1 MKILITGASGQL
13 GTEIQR
19 QLKNGGSAL
28 GPVPERLKNATVI
41 ATDVAELD
49 ITDRDATIAFV
60 RRHQPDTIISCAAFT
75 NVDGCETNPEA
86 AFKVNAIGASNLAQ
100 AAERINARLIH
111 VSTDYVF
118 RGEGNKPLDE
128 SERVDSCA
136 AFTNVD
142 GCETNPEAAF
152 KVNAIGA
159 SNLAQA
165 AERINAR
172 LIHVSTDY
180 VFRGEGNKPLD
191 ESERV
196 DPKSVYGKTKALG
209 EEYVKNFCHRYFIVR
224 TAWLYGYAGKNFV
237 KTIVNAGNRY
247 FIVRTA
253 WLYGYAGKNF
263 VKTIVNAGKKFGKL
277 EVVSDQLGNPTNA
290 EDLAHHILQLA
301 VSHDYGVYH
310 CTGEGVCSWYEF
322 ASEIIRLSGVDATV
336 APCTSAEYSAKHP
349 AAADRPAW
357 SALENRMLAC
367 EFASEIIRLS
377 GVDATVAPCTSAE
390 YSAKH
395 PAAADRP
402 AWSALE
408 NRMLACTVGNHMRD
422 WKEALADFFAHWNG
436 E

>member
-118 RGEGNKPLDE
+118 RGEGD
-128 SERVDSCA
+128 
-136 AFTNVD
+136 
-142 GCETNPEAAF
+142 
-152 KVNAIGA
+152 
-159 SNLAQA
+159 
-165 AERINAR
+165 
-172 LIHVSTDY
+172 
-180 VFRGEGNKPLD
+180 KPLD

-209 EEYVKNFCHRYFIVR
+209 EEYVKNFCH
-224 TAWLYGYAGKNFV
+224 
-237 KTIVNAGNRY
+237 RY

-349 AAADRPAW
+349 AAADRP
-357 SALENRMLAC
+357 
-367 EFASEIIRLS
+367 
-377 GVDATVAPCTSAE
+377 T
-390 YSAKH
+390 
-395 PAAADRP
+395 
-402 AWSALE
+402 WSALE

-422 WKEALADFFAHWNG
+422 WKEALADFFAHWTG

>member
-41 ATDVAELD
+41 ATDVNELD

-75 NVDGCETNPEA
+75 NVDGCE
-86 AFKVNAIGASNLAQ
+86 S
-100 AAERINARLIH
+100 
-111 VSTDYVF
+111 
-118 RGEGNKPLDE
+118 
-128 SERVDSCA
+128 
-136 AFTNVD
+136 
-142 GCETNPEAAF
+142 NPEAAF

-237 KTIVNAGNRY
+237 KTIVNAG
-247 FIVRTA
+247 
-253 WLYGYAGKNF
+253 
-263 VKTIVNAGKKFGKL
+263 KKFGKL
-277 EVVSDQLGNPTNA
+277 TVVNDQLGNPTNA
-290 EDLAHHILQLA
+290 EDLAHHLLKMV
-301 VSHDYGVYH
+301 VSKEYGVYH
-310 CTGEGVCSWYEF
+310 CTGEGVCSWYDF
-322 ASEIIRLSGVDATV
+322 AVEIMRLSGVGAEV
-336 APCTSAEYSAKHP
+336 APCTSDEY
-349 AAADRPAW
+349 AAAHPEAARRPAW
-357 SALENRMLAC
+357 SAL
-367 EFASEIIRLS
+367 
-377 GVDATVAPCTSAE
+377 
-390 YSAKH
+390 
-395 PAAADRP
+395 
-402 AWSALE
+402 
-408 NRMLACTVGNHMRD
+408 
-422 WKEALADFFAHWNG
+422 
-436 E
+436 

>member
-41 ATDVAELD
+41 ATDVNELD

-60 RRHQPDTIISCAAFT
+60 RRHQPDTII
-75 NVDGCETNPEA
+75 
-86 AFKVNAIGASNLAQ
+86 
-100 AAERINARLIH
+100 
-111 VSTDYVF
+111 
-118 RGEGNKPLDE
+118 
-128 SERVDSCA
+128 SCA

-237 KTIVNAGNRY
+237 KTIVNAG
-247 FIVRTA
+247 
-253 WLYGYAGKNF
+253 
-263 VKTIVNAGKKFGKL
+263 KKFGKL
-277 EVVSDQLGNPTNA
+277 EVVNDQLGNPTNA
-290 EDLAHHILQLA
+290 EDLAYHLLKMV
-301 VSHDYGVYH
+301 VSKEYGVYH
-310 CTGEGVCSWYEF
+310 CTGEGICSWYDF
-322 ASEIIRLSGVDATV
+322 AVEIMRLSGVEAEV
-336 APCTSAEYSAKHP
+336 APCTSEEY
-349 AAADRPAW
+349 AAA
-357 SALENRMLAC
+357 
-367 EFASEIIRLS
+367 
-377 GVDATVAPCTSAE
+377 
-390 YSAKH
+390 H
-395 PAAADRP
+395 PEAARRP

-408 NRMLACTVGNHMRD
+408 NRMLACTVGNEMRP
-422 WKEALADFFAHWNG
+422 WREALESFFEQWRARQQ
-436 E
+436 

>member
-118 RGEGNKPLDE
+118 RGEGD
-128 SERVDSCA
+128 
-136 AFTNVD
+136 
-142 GCETNPEAAF
+142 
-152 KVNAIGA
+152 
-159 SNLAQA
+159 
-165 AERINAR
+165 
-172 LIHVSTDY
+172 
-180 VFRGEGNKPLD
+180 KPLD

-209 EEYVKNFCHRYFIVR
+209 EEYVKNFCHRYFI
-224 TAWLYGYAGKNFV
+224 
-237 KTIVNAGNRY
+237 I
-247 FIVRTA
+247 RTA

-263 VKTIVNAGKKFGKL
+263 VKTIVNAGKKFGRL

-367 EFASEIIRLS
+367 
-377 GVDATVAPCTSAE
+377 
-390 YSAKH
+390 
-395 PAAADRP
+395 
-402 AWSALE
+402 
-408 NRMLACTVGNHMRD
+408 TVGNHMRD

>member
-41 ATDVAELD
+41 ATDVNELD

-118 RGEGNKPLDE
+118 RGEGDKPLDE
-128 SERVDSCA
+128 SER
-136 AFTNVD
+136 
-142 GCETNPEAAF
+142 
-152 KVNAIGA
+152 I
-159 SNLAQA
+159 
-165 AERINAR
+165 
-172 LIHVSTDY
+172 
-180 VFRGEGNKPLD
+180 
-191 ESERV
+191 

-237 KTIVNAGNRY
+237 KTM
-247 FIVRTA
+247 
-253 WLYGYAGKNF
+253 
-263 VKTIVNAGKKFGKL
+263 VNAGKKFGKL

-290 EDLAHHILQLA
+290 EDLAHHLLQLA

-310 CTGEGVCSWYEF
+310 CTGEGICSWYEF

-336 APCTSAEYSAKHP
+336 S
-349 AAADRPAW
+349 
-357 SALENRMLAC
+357 
-367 EFASEIIRLS
+367 
-377 GVDATVAPCTSAE
+377 PCTSAE

-422 WKEALADFFAHWNG
+422 WKVALADFFAHWNG

>member
-41 ATDVAELD
+41 ATDVNELD

-75 NVDGCETNPEA
+75 NVDGCE
-86 AFKVNAIGASNLAQ
+86 S
-100 AAERINARLIH
+100 
-111 VSTDYVF
+111 
-118 RGEGNKPLDE
+118 
-128 SERVDSCA
+128 
-136 AFTNVD
+136 
-142 GCETNPEAAF
+142 NPEAAF

-237 KTIVNAGNRY
+237 KTIVNAG
-247 FIVRTA
+247 
-253 WLYGYAGKNF
+253 
-263 VKTIVNAGKKFGKL
+263 KKFGKL

-310 CTGEGVCSWYEF
+310 CTGEGICSWYEF

-367 EFASEIIRLS
+367 
-377 GVDATVAPCTSAE
+377 
-390 YSAKH
+390 
-395 PAAADRP
+395 
-402 AWSALE
+402 
-408 NRMLACTVGNHMRD
+408 TVGNQMRD
-422 WKEALADFFAHWNG
+422 WKVALADFFAHWNG

>member
-118 RGEGNKPLDE
+118 RGEGD
-128 SERVDSCA
+128 
-136 AFTNVD
+136 
-142 GCETNPEAAF
+142 
-152 KVNAIGA
+152 
-159 SNLAQA
+159 
-165 AERINAR
+165 
-172 LIHVSTDY
+172 
-180 VFRGEGNKPLD
+180 KPLD

-237 KTIVNAGNRY
+237 KTIVNAG
-247 FIVRTA
+247 
-253 WLYGYAGKNF
+253 
-263 VKTIVNAGKKFGKL
+263 KKFGRL

-322 ASEIIRLSGVDATV
+322 ASEIIRLSAWMPPWPPAPARNIPPSTPPPPTAPHGARWKTGCWPAPWATTCGTGKKLWPISSPTGT
-336 APCTSAEYSAKHP
+336 A
-349 AAADRPAW
+349 
-357 SALENRMLAC
+357 N
-367 EFASEIIRLS
+367 
-377 GVDATVAPCTSAE
+377 
-390 YSAKH
+390 
-395 PAAADRP
+395 
-402 AWSALE
+402 
-408 NRMLACTVGNHMRD
+408 N
-422 WKEALADFFAHWNG
+422 
-436 E
+436 

>member
-28 GPVPERLKNATVI
+28 GCVPERLKNATVI

-118 RGEGNKPLDE
+118 RGEGD
-128 SERVDSCA
+128 
-136 AFTNVD
+136 
-142 GCETNPEAAF
+142 
-152 KVNAIGA
+152 
-159 SNLAQA
+159 
-165 AERINAR
+165 
-172 LIHVSTDY
+172 
-180 VFRGEGNKPLD
+180 KPLD

-237 KTIVNAGNRY
+237 KTIVNAG
-247 FIVRTA
+247 
-253 WLYGYAGKNF
+253 
-263 VKTIVNAGKKFGKL
+263 KKFGKL

-290 EDLAHHILQLA
+290 EDLAYHLLKMV
-301 VSHDYGVYH
+301 VSKEYGVYH
-310 CTGEGVCSWYEF
+310 CTGEGICSWYDF
-322 ASEIIRLSGVDATV
+322 AVEIMRLSGVEAEV
-336 APCTSAEYSAKHP
+336 APCTSEEY
-349 AAADRPAW
+349 AAA
-357 SALENRMLAC
+357 
-367 EFASEIIRLS
+367 
-377 GVDATVAPCTSAE
+377 
-390 YSAKH
+390 H
-395 PAAADRP
+395 PEAARRP

-408 NRMLACTVGNHMRD
+408 NRMLACTVGNEMRP
-422 WKEALADFFAHWNG
+422 WREALESFFEQWRARQQ
-436 E
+436 

>member
-28 GPVPERLKNATVI
+28 GPVPDRLKNATVI
-41 ATDVAELD
+41 STDVNELD

-86 AFKVNAIGASNLAQ
+86 AFKVNAIG
-100 AAERINARLIH
+100 
-111 VSTDYVF
+111 V
-118 RGEGNKPLDE
+118 
-128 SERVDSCA
+128 
-136 AFTNVD
+136 
-142 GCETNPEAAF
+142 
-152 KVNAIGA
+152 

-209 EEYVKNFCHRYFIVR
+209 EEYVKNFCH
-224 TAWLYGYAGKNFV
+224 
-237 KTIVNAGNRY
+237 RY

-367 EFASEIIRLS
+367 
-377 GVDATVAPCTSAE
+377 
-390 YSAKH
+390 
-395 PAAADRP
+395 
-402 AWSALE
+402 
-408 NRMLACTVGNHMRD
+408 TVGNHMRD
-422 WKEALADFFAHWNG
+422 WKVALADFFAHWNG

>member
-118 RGEGNKPLDE
+118 RGEGD
-128 SERVDSCA
+128 
-136 AFTNVD
+136 
-142 GCETNPEAAF
+142 
-152 KVNAIGA
+152 
-159 SNLAQA
+159 
-165 AERINAR
+165 
-172 LIHVSTDY
+172 
-180 VFRGEGNKPLD
+180 KPLD

-237 KTIVNAGNRY
+237 KTM
-247 FIVRTA
+247 
-253 WLYGYAGKNF
+253 
-263 VKTIVNAGKKFGKL
+263 VNAGKKFGKL

-290 EDLAHHILQLA
+290 EDLAHHLLQLA

-310 CTGEGVCSWYEF
+310 CTGEGICSWYEF

-336 APCTSAEYSAKHP
+336 S
-349 AAADRPAW
+349 
-357 SALENRMLAC
+357 
-367 EFASEIIRLS
+367 
-377 GVDATVAPCTSAE
+377 PCTSAE

-408 NRMLACTVGNHMRD
+408 NRMLACTVGNQMRD
-422 WKEALADFFAHWNG
+422 WKVALADFFAHWNG

>member
-28 GPVPERLKNATVI
+28 GPVPERLQNATVI
-41 ATDVAELD
+41 ATDVDELD

-75 NVDGCETNPEA
+75 NVDGCETNPEG

-118 RGEGNKPLDE
+118 RGEGDKPLDE
-128 SERVDSCA
+128 SER
-136 AFTNVD
+136 
-142 GCETNPEAAF
+142 
-152 KVNAIGA
+152 I
-159 SNLAQA
+159 
-165 AERINAR
+165 
-172 LIHVSTDY
+172 
-180 VFRGEGNKPLD
+180 
-191 ESERV
+191 

-237 KTIVNAGNRY
+237 KTM
-247 FIVRTA
+247 
-253 WLYGYAGKNF
+253 
-263 VKTIVNAGKKFGKL
+263 VNAGKKFGKL

-290 EDLAHHILQLA
+290 EDLAHHLLQLA

-310 CTGEGVCSWYEF
+310 CTGEGICSWYEF

-336 APCTSAEYSAKHP
+336 S
-349 AAADRPAW
+349 
-357 SALENRMLAC
+357 
-367 EFASEIIRLS
+367 
-377 GVDATVAPCTSAE
+377 PCTSAE

-422 WKEALADFFAHWNG
+422 WKVALADFFAHWNG

>member
-118 RGEGNKPLDE
+118 RGEGD
-128 SERVDSCA
+128 
-136 AFTNVD
+136 
-142 GCETNPEAAF
+142 
-152 KVNAIGA
+152 
-159 SNLAQA
+159 
-165 AERINAR
+165 
-172 LIHVSTDY
+172 
-180 VFRGEGNKPLD
+180 KPLD

-237 KTIVNAGNRY
+237 KTIVNAG
-247 FIVRTA
+247 
-253 WLYGYAGKNF
+253 
-263 VKTIVNAGKKFGKL
+263 KKFGRL

-367 EFASEIIRLS
+367 
-377 GVDATVAPCTSAE
+377 
-390 YSAKH
+390 
-395 PAAADRP
+395 
-402 AWSALE
+402 
-408 NRMLACTVGNHMRD
+408 TVGNHMRD

>member
-118 RGEGNKPLDE
+118 RGEGD
-128 SERVDSCA
+128 
-136 AFTNVD
+136 
-142 GCETNPEAAF
+142 
-152 KVNAIGA
+152 
-159 SNLAQA
+159 
-165 AERINAR
+165 
-172 LIHVSTDY
+172 
-180 VFRGEGNKPLD
+180 KPLD

-224 TAWLYGYAGKNFV
+224 TAWLYGYAS
-237 KTIVNAGNRY
+237 
-247 FIVRTA
+247 
-253 WLYGYAGKNF
+253 KNF

-367 EFASEIIRLS
+367 
-377 GVDATVAPCTSAE
+377 
-390 YSAKH
+390 
-395 PAAADRP
+395 
-402 AWSALE
+402 
-408 NRMLACTVGNHMRD
+408 TVGNHMRD
-422 WKEALADFFAHWNG
+422 WKVALADFFAHWNG

>member
-28 GPVPERLKNATVI
+28 GPVPERLQNATVI
-41 ATDVAELD
+41 ATDVDELD

-75 NVDGCETNPEA
+75 NVDGCETNPEG

-118 RGEGNKPLDE
+118 RGEGD
-128 SERVDSCA
+128 
-136 AFTNVD
+136 
-142 GCETNPEAAF
+142 
-152 KVNAIGA
+152 
-159 SNLAQA
+159 
-165 AERINAR
+165 
-172 LIHVSTDY
+172 
-180 VFRGEGNKPLD
+180 KPLD

-237 KTIVNAGNRY
+237 KTIVNAG
-247 FIVRTA
+247 
-253 WLYGYAGKNF
+253 
-263 VKTIVNAGKKFGKL
+263 KKFGKL
-277 EVVSDQLGNPTNA
+277 EVVNDQLGNPTNA

-310 CTGEGVCSWYEF
+310 CTGEGICSWY
-322 ASEIIRLSGVDATV
+322 
-336 APCTSAEYSAKHP
+336 
-349 AAADRPAW
+349 
-357 SALENRMLAC
+357 

-422 WKEALADFFAHWNG
+422 WKVALADFFAHWNG

>member
-28 GPVPERLKNATVI
+28 GPVPDRLKNATVI
-41 ATDVAELD
+41 VTDVNELD

-60 RRHQPDTIISCAAFT
+60 RRHQPDTII
-75 NVDGCETNPEA
+75 
-86 AFKVNAIGASNLAQ
+86 
-100 AAERINARLIH
+100 
-111 VSTDYVF
+111 
-118 RGEGNKPLDE
+118 
-128 SERVDSCA
+128 SCA

-237 KTIVNAGNRY
+237 KTM
-247 FIVRTA
+247 
-253 WLYGYAGKNF
+253 
-263 VKTIVNAGKKFGKL
+263 VNAGKKFGKL

-367 EFASEIIRLS
+367 
-377 GVDATVAPCTSAE
+377 
-390 YSAKH
+390 
-395 PAAADRP
+395 
-402 AWSALE
+402 
-408 NRMLACTVGNHMRD
+408 TVGNHMRD
-422 WKEALADFFAHWNG
+422 WKVALADFFAHWNG

>member
-41 ATDVAELD
+41 ATDVNELD

-60 RRHQPDTIISCAAFT
+60 RRHQPDTII
-75 NVDGCETNPEA
+75 
-86 AFKVNAIGASNLAQ
+86 
-100 AAERINARLIH
+100 
-111 VSTDYVF
+111 
-118 RGEGNKPLDE
+118 
-128 SERVDSCA
+128 SCA

-237 KTIVNAGNRY
+237 KTIVNAG
-247 FIVRTA
+247 
-253 WLYGYAGKNF
+253 
-263 VKTIVNAGKKFGKL
+263 KKFGKL

-310 CTGEGVCSWYEF
+310 CTGEGICSWY
-322 ASEIIRLSGVDATV
+322 
-336 APCTSAEYSAKHP
+336 
-349 AAADRPAW
+349 
-357 SALENRMLAC
+357 

-422 WKEALADFFAHWNG
+422 WKVALADFFAHWNG

>member
-118 RGEGNKPLDE
+118 RGEGD
-128 SERVDSCA
+128 
-136 AFTNVD
+136 
-142 GCETNPEAAF
+142 
-152 KVNAIGA
+152 
-159 SNLAQA
+159 
-165 AERINAR
+165 
-172 LIHVSTDY
+172 
-180 VFRGEGNKPLD
+180 KPLD

-209 EEYVKNFCHRYFIVR
+209 EEYVKNFCH
-224 TAWLYGYAGKNFV
+224 
-237 KTIVNAGNRY
+237 RY

-367 EFASEIIRLS
+367 TA
-377 GVDATVAPCTSAE
+377 
-390 YSAKH
+390 
-395 PAAADRP
+395 
-402 AWSALE
+402 
-408 NRMLACTVGNHMRD
+408 GNHMRD

>member
-118 RGEGNKPLDE
+118 RGEGD
-128 SERVDSCA
+128 
-136 AFTNVD
+136 
-142 GCETNPEAAF
+142 
-152 KVNAIGA
+152 
-159 SNLAQA
+159 
-165 AERINAR
+165 
-172 LIHVSTDY
+172 
-180 VFRGEGNKPLD
+180 KPLD

-209 EEYVKNFCHRYFIVR
+209 EEYVKNFCH
-224 TAWLYGYAGKNFV
+224 
-237 KTIVNAGNRY
+237 RY

-367 EFASEIIRLS
+367 
-377 GVDATVAPCTSAE
+377 
-390 YSAKH
+390 
-395 PAAADRP
+395 
-402 AWSALE
+402 
-408 NRMLACTVGNHMRD
+408 TVGNHMRD

>member
-41 ATDVAELD
+41 ATDVNELD
-49 ITDRDATIAFV
+49 ITDRDTTIAFV

-75 NVDGCETNPEA
+75 NVDGCETNPEG

-118 RGEGNKPLDE
+118 RGEGDKPLDE
-128 SERVDSCA
+128 SER
-136 AFTNVD
+136 
-142 GCETNPEAAF
+142 
-152 KVNAIGA
+152 I
-159 SNLAQA
+159 
-165 AERINAR
+165 
-172 LIHVSTDY
+172 
-180 VFRGEGNKPLD
+180 
-191 ESERV
+191 

-237 KTIVNAGNRY
+237 KTM
-247 FIVRTA
+247 
-253 WLYGYAGKNF
+253 
-263 VKTIVNAGKKFGKL
+263 VNAGKKFGKL

-290 EDLAHHILQLA
+290 EDLAHHLLQLA

-310 CTGEGVCSWYEF
+310 CTGEGICSWYEF

-336 APCTSAEYSAKHP
+336 S
-349 AAADRPAW
+349 
-357 SALENRMLAC
+357 
-367 EFASEIIRLS
+367 
-377 GVDATVAPCTSAE
+377 PCTSAE

-408 NRMLACTVGNHMRD
+408 NRMLACTVGNQMRD
-422 WKEALADFFAHWNG
+422 WKVALADFFAHWNG

>member
-1 MKILITGASGQL
+1 
-13 GTEIQR
+13 
-19 QLKNGGSAL
+19 
-28 GPVPERLKNATVI
+28 PERLKNATVI

-118 RGEGNKPLDE
+118 RGEGD
-128 SERVDSCA
+128 
-136 AFTNVD
+136 
-142 GCETNPEAAF
+142 
-152 KVNAIGA
+152 
-159 SNLAQA
+159 
-165 AERINAR
+165 
-172 LIHVSTDY
+172 
-180 VFRGEGNKPLD
+180 KPLD

-237 KTIVNAGNRY
+237 KTIVNAG
-247 FIVRTA
+247 
-253 WLYGYAGKNF
+253 
-263 VKTIVNAGKKFGKL
+263 KKFGRL

-367 EFASEIIRLS
+367 
-377 GVDATVAPCTSAE
+377 
-390 YSAKH
+390 
-395 PAAADRP
+395 
-402 AWSALE
+402 
-408 NRMLACTVGNHMRD
+408 TVGNHMRD

>member
-41 ATDVAELD
+41 ATDVNELD
-49 ITDRDATIAFV
+49 ITDRDTTIAFV

-75 NVDGCETNPEA
+75 NVDGCETNPEG

-118 RGEGNKPLDE
+118 RGEGD
-128 SERVDSCA
+128 
-136 AFTNVD
+136 
-142 GCETNPEAAF
+142 
-152 KVNAIGA
+152 
-159 SNLAQA
+159 
-165 AERINAR
+165 
-172 LIHVSTDY
+172 
-180 VFRGEGNKPLD
+180 KPLD

-237 KTIVNAGNRY
+237 KTM
-247 FIVRTA
+247 
-253 WLYGYAGKNF
+253 
-263 VKTIVNAGKKFGKL
+263 VNAGKKFGKL

-290 EDLAHHILQLA
+290 EDLAHHLLQLA

-310 CTGEGVCSWYEF
+310 CTGEGICSWYEF

-367 EFASEIIRLS
+367 
-377 GVDATVAPCTSAE
+377 
-390 YSAKH
+390 
-395 PAAADRP
+395 
-402 AWSALE
+402 
-408 NRMLACTVGNHMRD
+408 TVGNNMRD
-422 WKEALADFFAHWNG
+422 WKVALADFFAHWNG

>member
-41 ATDVAELD
+41 ATDMAELD

-75 NVDGCETNPEA
+75 NVDGCETNPE
-86 AFKVNAIGASNLAQ
+86 G
-100 AAERINARLIH
+100 
-111 VSTDYVF
+111 
-118 RGEGNKPLDE
+118 
-128 SERVDSCA
+128 
-136 AFTNVD
+136 
-142 GCETNPEAAF
+142 AF

-237 KTIVNAGNRY
+237 KTIVNAG
-247 FIVRTA
+247 
-253 WLYGYAGKNF
+253 
-263 VKTIVNAGKKFGKL
+263 KKFGRL
-277 EVVSDQLGNPTNA
+277 EVVSYQLGNPTNA
-290 EDLAHHILQLA
+290 EDLAHHILQA

-310 CTGEGVCSWYEF
+310 CTGEGVCSWY
-322 ASEIIRLSGVDATV
+322 
-336 APCTSAEYSAKHP
+336 
-349 AAADRPAW
+349 
-357 SALENRMLAC
+357 

>member
-41 ATDVAELD
+41 ATDVNELD
-49 ITDRDATIAFV
+49 ITDRDTTIAFV

-75 NVDGCETNPEA
+75 NVDGCETNPEG

-118 RGEGNKPLDE
+118 RGEGDKPLDE
-128 SERVDSCA
+128 SER
-136 AFTNVD
+136 
-142 GCETNPEAAF
+142 
-152 KVNAIGA
+152 I
-159 SNLAQA
+159 
-165 AERINAR
+165 
-172 LIHVSTDY
+172 
-180 VFRGEGNKPLD
+180 
-191 ESERV
+191 

-237 KTIVNAGNRY
+237 KTM
-247 FIVRTA
+247 
-253 WLYGYAGKNF
+253 
-263 VKTIVNAGKKFGKL
+263 VNAGKKFGKL

-290 EDLAHHILQLA
+290 EDLAHHLLQLA

-310 CTGEGVCSWYEF
+310 CTGEGICSWYEF

-336 APCTSAEYSAKHP
+336 S
-349 AAADRPAW
+349 
-357 SALENRMLAC
+357 
-367 EFASEIIRLS
+367 
-377 GVDATVAPCTSAE
+377 PCTSAE

-422 WKEALADFFAHWNG
+422 WKVALADFFAHWNG

>member
-28 GPVPERLKNATVI
+28 GCVPERLKNATVI

-118 RGEGNKPLDE
+118 RGEGD
-128 SERVDSCA
+128 
-136 AFTNVD
+136 
-142 GCETNPEAAF
+142 
-152 KVNAIGA
+152 
-159 SNLAQA
+159 
-165 AERINAR
+165 
-172 LIHVSTDY
+172 
-180 VFRGEGNKPLD
+180 KPLD

-209 EEYVKNFCHRYFIVR
+209 EEYVKNFCH
-224 TAWLYGYAGKNFV
+224 
-237 KTIVNAGNRY
+237 RY

-336 APCTSAEYSAKHP
+336 T
-349 AAADRPAW
+349 
-357 SALENRMLAC
+357 
-367 EFASEIIRLS
+367 
-377 GVDATVAPCTSAE
+377 PCTSAE

>member
-28 GPVPERLKNATVI
+28 GCVPERLKNATVI

-118 RGEGNKPLDE
+118 RGEGD
-128 SERVDSCA
+128 
-136 AFTNVD
+136 
-142 GCETNPEAAF
+142 
-152 KVNAIGA
+152 
-159 SNLAQA
+159 
-165 AERINAR
+165 
-172 LIHVSTDY
+172 
-180 VFRGEGNKPLD
+180 KPLD

-209 EEYVKNFCHRYFIVR
+209 EEYVKNLCH
-224 TAWLYGYAGKNFV
+224 
-237 KTIVNAGNRY
+237 RY

-263 VKTIVNAGKKFGKL
+263 VKTIVNAGKKFGRL

-336 APCTSAEYSAKHP
+336 APCTSAEYSA
-349 AAADRPAW
+349 R
-357 SALENRMLAC
+357 
-367 EFASEIIRLS
+367 
-377 GVDATVAPCTSAE
+377 
-390 YSAKH
+390 H

-408 NRMLACTVGNHMRD
+408 NRMLACTAGNHMRD

>member
-75 NVDGCETNPEA
+75 NVDGCETNPEP

-118 RGEGNKPLDE
+118 RGEGD
-128 SERVDSCA
+128 
-136 AFTNVD
+136 
-142 GCETNPEAAF
+142 
-152 KVNAIGA
+152 
-159 SNLAQA
+159 
-165 AERINAR
+165 
-172 LIHVSTDY
+172 
-180 VFRGEGNKPLD
+180 KPLD

-237 KTIVNAGNRY
+237 KTIVNAG
-247 FIVRTA
+247 
-253 WLYGYAGKNF
+253 
-263 VKTIVNAGKKFGKL
+263 KKFGRL

-367 EFASEIIRLS
+367 
-377 GVDATVAPCTSAE
+377 
-390 YSAKH
+390 
-395 PAAADRP
+395 
-402 AWSALE
+402 
-408 NRMLACTVGNHMRD
+408 TVGNHMRD

>member
-41 ATDVAELD
+41 ATDVNELD

-75 NVDGCETNPEA
+75 NVDGCETNPEG

-100 AAERINARLIH
+100 AAARINARLIH

-118 RGEGNKPLDE
+118 RGEGDKPLDE
-128 SERVDSCA
+128 SER
-136 AFTNVD
+136 
-142 GCETNPEAAF
+142 
-152 KVNAIGA
+152 I
-159 SNLAQA
+159 
-165 AERINAR
+165 
-172 LIHVSTDY
+172 
-180 VFRGEGNKPLD
+180 
-191 ESERV
+191 

-237 KTIVNAGNRY
+237 KTM
-247 FIVRTA
+247 
-253 WLYGYAGKNF
+253 
-263 VKTIVNAGKKFGKL
+263 VNAGKKFGKL

-290 EDLAHHILQLA
+290 EDLAHHLLQLA

-310 CTGEGVCSWYEF
+310 CTGEGICSWY
-322 ASEIIRLSGVDATV
+322 
-336 APCTSAEYSAKHP
+336 
-349 AAADRPAW
+349 
-357 SALENRMLAC
+357 

-422 WKEALADFFAHWNG
+422 WKVALADFFAHWNG

>member
-28 GPVPERLKNATVI
+28 GCVPERLKNATVI

-118 RGEGNKPLDE
+118 RGEGD
-128 SERVDSCA
+128 
-136 AFTNVD
+136 
-142 GCETNPEAAF
+142 
-152 KVNAIGA
+152 
-159 SNLAQA
+159 
-165 AERINAR
+165 
-172 LIHVSTDY
+172 
-180 VFRGEGNKPLD
+180 KPLD

-237 KTIVNAGNRY
+237 KTIVNAG
-247 FIVRTA
+247 
-253 WLYGYAGKNF
+253 
-263 VKTIVNAGKKFGKL
+263 KKFGRL

-336 APCTSAEYSAKHP
+336 T
-349 AAADRPAW
+349 
-357 SALENRMLAC
+357 
-367 EFASEIIRLS
+367 
-377 GVDATVAPCTSAE
+377 PCTSAE